1 MEENFMKLLKET
13 IKNDKNNSLIRTEN
27 GALEYKS
34 SGRKLVNLNYAV
46 SSLRDADPQQICD
59 LFDEA
64 YAENPK
70 YAILWLFY
78 ASDIR
83 GGLGERRLFRILL
96 KHLCKLDLNYVDWL
110 WLIPLVPVYSRWD
123 NLWCLMDNDVPDS
136 IHRAVVDFVIGQ
148 LDKDMMHMHNH
159 ESISLLAKWMPSNNT
174 SSRRSRELALKFE
187 IAFGI
192 TSREYRKML
201 SALRRYLD
209 LVEIHASKN
218 DWGGIDYNK
227 VPSRANLMY
236 RNAFAA
242 HDKARYNEYIQQ
254 VTEGKAKINGSVNFP
269 HDIVHQ
275 YMKDSYYSY
284 PDKSIDNT
292 IEALWKALPDY
303 VAGGPSTL
311 VVADAS
317 GSMLDTID
325 KSGVT
330 AIEVAF
336 ALGIYFAEKLPE
348 PYHNKMITF
357 SANPDYLYLPGTSLL
372 DNLKTLYRH
381 SEMTNTNIE
390 KTMALILR
398 TAIENNLTQDQLP
411 RNILILSDMEFD
423 AMADIDDSDWHTR
436 WAYNQYWEN
445 KDYVAKRKS
454 SFDKIVEKFK
464 EAGYKMPKITF
475 WNLKSRTRGIPL
487 KENEL
492 GVNLVSGFSPAVVKL
507 VMTEKSDP
515 YEALKEILDSDRY
528 KPVAD
533 VID

>member
-1 MEENFMKLLKET
+1 MENFIDLLKKA
-13 IKNDKNNSLIRTEN
+13 IKNDKNNSLVRTEN

-34 SGRKLVNLNYAV
+34 SGTKLVDLNYAV

-64 YAENPK
+64 YSENPK

-83 GGLGERRLFRILL
+83 RGLGERRLFRILF
-96 KHLCKLDLNYVDWL
+96 KHLCKLDPLCGEH
-110 WLIPLVPVYSRWD
+110 LIPLVPVYSRWD
-123 NLWCLMDNDVPDS
+123 NLWCLME
-136 IHRAVVDFVIGQ
+136 
-148 LDKDMMHMHNH
+148 DKDMPNSIYLTVVKLVTIQLTEDMRHTQKH
-159 ESISLLAKWMPSNNT
+159 ENISLLAKWMPSNNT
-174 SSRRSRELALKFE
+174 SSSRSIMLACKFE
-187 IAFGI
+187 TALGI
-192 TSREYRKML
+192 TSKDYRKML

-236 RNAFAA
+236 RNAFAT

-254 VTEGKAKINGSVNFP
+254 VTEGKAKINDSVNFP

-284 PDKSIDNT
+284 PDKSIDNI
-292 IEALWKALPDY
+292 IEALWKAFPDY
-303 VAGGPSTL
+303 VEGGSSTL

-336 ALGIYFAEKLPE
+336 AIGIYFAEKLPE
-348 PYHNKMITF
+348 PYHNKIITF
-357 SANPDYLYLPGTSLL
+357 SANPDYIYLPGTSLL
-372 DNLKTLYRH
+372 DNLKALYRH

-423 AMADIDDSDWHTR
+423 AMVDIDDDDSHTR
-436 WAYNQYWEN
+436 WAYNRYWEN
-445 KDYVAKRKS
+445 KDYLAKRKS

-507 VMTEKSDP
+507 VMSEKSDP
-515 YEALKEILDSDRY
+515 YEALKEILDSNRY

-533 VID
+533 AIDLK